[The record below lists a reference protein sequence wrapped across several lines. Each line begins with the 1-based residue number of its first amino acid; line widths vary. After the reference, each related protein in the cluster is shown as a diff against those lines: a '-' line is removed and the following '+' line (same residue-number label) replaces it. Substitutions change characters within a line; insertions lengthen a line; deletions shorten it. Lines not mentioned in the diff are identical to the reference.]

1 MGWCRDRS
9 TNKEISRGGYGAGI
23 VQPAGRSVGWWDGA
37 GIGQP
42 AGRSVGRWDGAGI
55 GQPAGRSVGV
65 VGRCRD
71 RSTSVEISRGGGMVQ
86 RYINQHGDQ

>member
-1 MGWCRDRS
+1 ME
-9 TNKEISRGGYGAGI
+9 TSRGGGTVQGAVNQQGD
-23 VQPAGRSVGWWDGA
+23 QYGWWDGA

-42 AGRSVGRWDGAGI
+42 AW
-55 GQPAGRSVGV
+55 RSVGV

-86 RYINQHGDQ
+86 G